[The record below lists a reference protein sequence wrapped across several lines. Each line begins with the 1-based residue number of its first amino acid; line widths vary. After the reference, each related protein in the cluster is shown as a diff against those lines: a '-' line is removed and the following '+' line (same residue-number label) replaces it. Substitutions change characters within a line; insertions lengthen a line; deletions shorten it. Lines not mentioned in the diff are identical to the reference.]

1 LLYGKRPTNASVRLG
16 SRAHPNKSTASTN
29 SGKEI
34 QTKAPMTAAR
44 TATARQI
51 PIEIISLI
59 FAIAVVLFL
68 HSESANFNFSRY

>member
-16 SRAHPNKSTASTN
+16 SRAHTNKSTASTN

-44 TATARQI
+44 TATAREI
-51 PIEIISLI
+51 PIEIVSLI
-59 FAIAVVLFL
+59 FAIAVVLKREL
-68 HSESANFNFSRY
+68 QLQSVLTLR